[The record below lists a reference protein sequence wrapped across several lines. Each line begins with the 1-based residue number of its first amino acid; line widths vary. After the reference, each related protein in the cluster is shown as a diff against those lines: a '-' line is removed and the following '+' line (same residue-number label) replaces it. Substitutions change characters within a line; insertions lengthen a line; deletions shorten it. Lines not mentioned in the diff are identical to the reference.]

1 MRAYSVLKDFSKNA
15 EDIIRKSGIELTVNP
30 SKDRPNSDELISL
43 LKEYDILLIGIREKL
58 TPEMLNHIDKP
69 KIIGSLSVGVD
80 HIDKSFFESPLIT
93 VVNIKTAN
101 AISVAEH
108 ILGLILNLNKRILEG
123 NELALKGKGH
133 KSNLYERPNDISGKT
148 LGLIGAGNIT
158 KELVKLVQAFNMNL
172 KCFTK
177 DPEKHVDL
185 KNLGVEFLPLDEVLK
200 QSDIIN
206 VSLPLTDETRNLI
219 SAERIALMKPTATFI
234 NTSRAGIIDINAL
247 IDYTE
252 KHEAFYAG
260 LDIDLDDYKELFM
273 EYRHNVIVTPH
284 TAGVSKQAIARMDI
298 ELAEKVIAVVNKI
311 KC

>member
-1 MRAYSVLKDFSKNA
+1 MRAYSTLKDFSKNA
-15 EDIIRKSGIELTVNP
+15 EDIIRKSGIELTINP
-30 SKDRPNSDELISL
+30 SKNRPSGDELVSL

-58 TPEMLNHIDKP
+58 TSEMLNHIDKP

-80 HIDKSFFESPLIT
+80 HIDKSFFGSPLIT

-108 ILGLILNLNKRILEG
+108 ILGLILALNKSILEG
-123 NELALKGKGH
+123 NELVLRGRGH
-133 KSNLYERPNDISGKT
+133 KSNLHERPDDISGKT
-148 LGLIGAGNIT
+148 LGLIGAGNII

-177 DPEKHVDL
+177 DPEKHAYL

-206 VSLPLTDETRNLI
+206 ASLPLTDETRNLI
-219 SAERIALMKPTATFI
+219 SAEKIALMKPTATFI
-234 NTSRAGIIDINAL
+234 NTSRADIIDINAL
-247 IDYTE
+247 IDYSE
-252 KHEAFYAG
+252 EHETFHVG
-260 LDIDLDDYKELFM
+260 LDIDLDDHRELFM
-273 EYRHNVIVTPH
+273 KHRHNVVVTPH

-298 ELAEKVIAVVNKI
+298 ELAEEIVALVSIS
-311 KC
+311 